1 MNFAFANG
9 SFFIIGMSNGKQR
22 LGRGLSGILKGGVPA
37 AAPETKPPASSGEK
51 VKSGG
56 PKKNTRALEPRAS
69 LPMAP
74 GYREIPVASV
84 EPSPYQPRRDIQPE
98 AVAELAESIRAE
110 GLLQPIVVRMVGES
124 FQLIAGE
131 RRWRAFQKLGVA
143 SIPARVIEASDASSA
158 SLALIEN
165 LQREQLNPIEE
176 ALGYAS
182 LIRDFD
188 LTQEAAAER
197 VGKSRS
203 VVANALRLLGLS
215 REIQGYVTTGRLSVG
230 HAKVLLG
237 IEDET
242 QRLLLARRIVEVGMS
257 VRDAESFVRSRR
269 KASGPSGDT
278 SGSGRHPEEADLA
291 LRDLQ
296 RRLEQRFHAP
306 VSIKHGTKK
315 GKIVIEYSGDEDLN
329 RLVDLWFK

>member
-1 MNFAFANG
+1 MNFAFGAG
-9 SFFIIGMSNGKQR
+9 LFLIAGMSNGKQR
-22 LGRGLSGILKGGVPA
+22 LGRGLSGILKGGAPAGGGDPKTVEGSVRRVVPA
-37 AAPETKPPASSGEK
+37 KPK
-51 VKSGG
+51 DGG
-56 PKKNTRALEPRAS
+56 AVARRD

-74 GYREIPVASV
+74 GYREIPVEQV
-84 EPSPYQPRRDIQPE
+84 EPSPYQPRRDIRAE

-110 GLLQPIVVRMVGES
+110 GLLQPIVVRAVGET

-131 RRWRAFQKLGVA
+131 RRWRAFQTLGVA
-143 SIPARVIEASDASSA
+143 MIPARIIEASDASSA

-237 IEDET
+237 VEDET
-242 QRLLLARRIVEVGMS
+242 QRLMLARRIVEVGMS
-257 VRDAESFVRSRR
+257 VREAEVLVRSHR
-269 KASGPSGDT
+269 KPGGNPGDGVGSSGQDGGAAAT
-278 SGSGRHPEEADLA
+278 A
-291 LRDLQ
+291 LLDLQ

-306 VSIKHGTKK
+306 VAIKHGAKK
-315 GKIVIEYSGDEDLN
+315 GRIVIEYSGEDDLN
-329 RLVDLWFK
+329 RIVEMWLQ

>member
-1 MNFAFANG
+1 MR
-9 SFFIIGMSNGKQR
+9 GMSNGKQR
-22 LGRGLSGILKGGVPA
+22 LGRGLSGILKGGAPVA
-37 AAPETKPPASSGEK
+37 ASDGKSAVSP
-51 VKSGG
+51 VKRVDAAK
-56 PKKNTRALEPRAS
+56 PKKTAGGVAETS

-74 GYREIPVASV
+74 GYREIPVEKI
-84 EPSPYQPRRDIQPE
+84 EPSPYQPRRDIRAE

-110 GLLQPIVVRMVGES
+110 GLLQPIVVRAVGETY
-124 FQLIAGE
+124 QLIAGE
-131 RRWRAFQKLGVA
+131 RRWRAFQSLGA
-143 SIPARVIEASDASSA
+143 SSIPARIIEASDASSA

-197 VGKSRS
+197 VGKSRPG
-203 VVANALRLLGLS
+203 VANALRLLGLS
-215 REIQGYVTTGRLSVG
+215 REIQGYITTGRLSVG

-237 IEDET
+237 MEDET

-257 VRDAESFVRSRR
+257 VREAENCVRGRR
-269 KASGPSGDT
+269 KGAIGTNAGASGGKEGDET
-278 SGSGRHPEEADLA
+278 ETA

-296 RRLEQRFHAP
+296 RRLEKRFHAP
-306 VSIKHGTKK
+306 VAIKHGAKK
-315 GKIVIEYSGDEDLN
+315 GKIVIEYSGEEDLN